1 MAQALAALRAG
12 LASLDDGG
20 LEMLAVDFDRVFF
33 GMGPL
38 TASGFYGAL
47 ADFTIVFIRADI
59 QPIAEMLGQDA

>member
-1 MAQALAALRAG
+1 
-12 LASLDDGG
+12 
-20 LEMLAVDFDRVFF
+20 MLAVDFDRVFF

-38 TASGFYGAL
+38 TASSFYGAL